1 MSARADRILDADPA
15 RTLLVLAGAALAYA
29 LAQTMIVPAMPA
41 IQRQLGG
48 DAADTTWLLTAFL
61 LTSSV
66 ATPIVGRLGDMYGKE
81 RWLLIC
87 LGLFGGGSVI
97 SALAD
102 SLVVMIAGRAIAGL
116 GGGIF
121 PLAIGIIRDEFPRQK
136 VATGIGTISAM
147 FGIGGGVG
155 LVVAGLLVDG
165 VGIEWIFWLS
175 AGASALAA
183 WATWRWVPES
193 PVRAEARIDW
203 LGGLLLSGALVTLLL
218 GVSEGNRWGWLSAGV
233 LGLFAAS
240 LVLTV
245 AWTRWEW
252 RVPDPLVDLRLMRRR
267 AVLTTNLVT
276 FAIGFAMFGSFILI
290 PQLVQTPPEAG
301 YGFGASVT
309 ASGLF
314 LLPSSVIM
322 LIGAPMSGRLGNRY
336 GSKLP
341 LGLGAAFAGAGYFW
355 LAALHGAKIDIYV
368 GSLLLGLGIALAFAA
383 ASNLIVEAVPQD
395 VTGVASAI
403 NAVMRTIGGAIG
415 AQISAAIVSAD
426 VVLGGFPA
434 ESGFAL
440 AFALSGAGAMVAL
453 AVTFAI
459 PARERAAAA
468 SAAPAGPPASPVEPV
483 EAAEARV

>member
-1 MSARADRILDADPA
+1 
-15 RTLLVLAGAALAYA
+15 
-29 LAQTMIVPAMPA
+29 
-41 IQRQLGG
+41 
-48 DAADTTWLLTAFL
+48 
-61 LTSSV
+61 
-66 ATPIVGRLGDMYGKE
+66 
-81 RWLLIC
+81 
-87 LGLFGGGSVI
+87 
-97 SALAD
+97 
-102 SLVVMIAGRAIAGL
+102 
-116 GGGIF
+116 
-121 PLAIGIIRDEFPRQK
+121 
-136 VATGIGTISAM
+136 
-147 FGIGGGVG
+147 
-155 LVVAGLLVDG
+155 
-165 VGIEWIFWLS
+165 
-175 AGASALAA
+175 
-183 WATWRWVPES
+183 
-193 PVRAEARIDW
+193 
-203 LGGLLLSGALVTLLL
+203 
-218 GVSEGNRWGWLSAGV
+218 
-233 LGLFAAS
+233 
-240 LVLTV
+240 
-245 AWTRWEW
+245 
-252 RVPDPLVDLRLMRRR
+252 MRRR

-415 AQISAAIVSAD
+415 AQISAAIVSAN
-426 VVLGGFPA
+426 VVVGGRFPA

-459 PARERAAAA
+459 PARKRAAAA
-468 SAAPAGPPASPVEPV
+468 SASPSGASPVEPAEV
-483 EAAEARV
+483 EVRA